1 MVMIY
6 NDKKKLALLS
16 SIILM
21 VMMTAHVNSLTLV
34 AEAKPCEVQS
44 GGDSLLITPKQD
56 LCLPGQAKNPL
67 CVPQKPNCGNDD
79 NQDPQQ

>member
-21 VMMTAHVNSLTLV
+21 VMTTAHVNSLTLV
-34 AEAKPCEVQS
+34 AEAKPCEVVS
-44 GGDSLLITPKQD
+44 GGDNILITPNHD

-67 CVPQKPNCGNDD
+67 CAPQRSNC
-79 NQDPQQ
+79 NQQQ